1 MLWRNEW
8 RLRAEY
14 ENSRHHNP
22 SSPRDVLVSL
32 SSASSSCALLQH
44 NDKIT
49 TTQPSIHKLPP
60 ASNKCKYKG
69 PSKWSSISSHHPRQR
84 VHQFRHRVKPQT
96 RTPVALSTLSVFPID
111 TDDRGSSFD
120 APTQFRNGHRRRPV
134 SPPSLSSRGHCVS
147 VRFGFGF
154 CSVPVLR
161 SFCFAGL
168 PVGSVSTATDASADA
183 AALGSALSLQHL
195 LSTAAAAQDQ
205 LLLRHLKSFYD

>member
-1 MLWRNEW
+1 MSPKPVLVLWRNEW

-69 PSKWSSISSHHPRQR
+69 PSKWSSISSHHQRQR
-84 VHQFRHRVKPQT
+84 VHRHRHRVKQQT

-120 APTQFRNGHRRRPV
+120 APPQTTKRPQA
-134 SPPSLSSRGHCVS
+134 STRLPSVLVLKGSL
-147 VRFGFGF
+147 RFSKVWFWFFVQYPYYGP
-154 CSVPVLR
+154 S
-161 SFCFAGL
+161 
-168 PVGSVSTATDASADA
+168 AS
-183 AALGSALSLQHL
+183 LGCQ
-195 LSTAAAAQDQ
+195 
-205 LLLRHLKSFYD
+205 